1 MARLRVSGIG
11 EAGDLMME
19 ISISTPM
26 PDDGNCQ
33 VIEHLEAR
41 PLRARRGWSAE
52 ALLPS
57 KIRGI

>member
-26 PDDGNCQ
+26 PDEKASGEDRVQ
-33 VIEHLEAR
+33 I
-41 PLRARRGWSAE
+41 
-52 ALLPS
+52 
-57 KIRGI
+57 IRIDSNA